1 MISNSHMENLI
12 NRNIKT
18 DIFSII
24 NDNEFN
30 NKNPSQSKSSEYI
43 LTNKQED
50 KEKIESQKLIL
61 STSTEK
67 NNGDLNQR
75 ENSKSYQ
82 KNKIKKQ
89 IYNILVAVRCR
100 PLSKKEKEISKKETV
115 KIVDDKTLI
124 VKDPYGFLNPNNIRG
139 KEKKMN
145 FDFVFSPI
153 IGQETIFNT
162 TTKFLIDKVINGFN
176 ATVFAYGVTGAGK
189 TYTML
194 GDDENPGI
202 MVWAFRDLYQK
213 MNEYKN
219 REYIIKLWYVEIYN
233 ENIRDLLNNKNE
245 NLELR
250 EDPDEGIIIN
260 NVTEIIT
267 NSMIEILHL
276 LKKGNKNRT
285 VEETDANKTSSR
297 SHAILQIKVSFK
309 EKNNGNSN
317 NNIVK
322 FGKLNLIDLAGSER
336 ASATKNR
343 GLRLIEG
350 ANINKSLL
358 TLGNCINALVEK
370 NQKGSKIYI
379 PYRDSKLTRL
389 LKDSLSGNSRTVM
402 IANISPFI
410 YNFDDTYNT
419 LKYAERAKC
428 IKTNVRVN
436 IADNN
441 KSNDFMQLI
450 KNINNRI
457 HQLGNQ
463 LNIKIQNN
471 NMNKRNNSINSKKQ
485 YSLNKIKRNTYDF
498 NENSFTDND
507 IKIKKN
513 NENNDIKDV
522 KNQNN
527 KANNTNEK
535 YRENKLNNDYA
546 DDLVLE
552 KDKNLS
558 LIIENYIQ
566 QSEAEI
572 QLKEKIIKIQ
582 YNLILL
588 YNKIENNISYKNNNS
603 EDKIRLKNMKKMLE
617 KNIENLNEIAER
629 NENFIKKYVQ
639 NKYIINNDDKIEF
652 NNLQKKYIYI
662 IYQNTKIQ
670 KENIEIKFKYSIM
683 KNEYEKKDN
692 YIKELEKQIKLRDYI
707 IKELLFFDNIK
718 KNDTNKENND
728 INNVVSNILKKEKN
742 IKFQTLSQLKKLNN
756 NINFNNRRNSD
767 NEINIYRPSTLFG
780 LSNKKFDNYLYQN
793 TNTTNKENFNEKE
806 NYIIDFDKDK
816 SHDNNS
822 FMNLNIPTL
831 TKSNSSF
838 NINKFNSRISN
849 KFFNHSNNTKVEIES
864 EKNIS
869 RIQFNKSTEI
879 EKKNKEDNSKSIKL
893 ILSKIKNMN
902 NEISTKMSIIEQQSS
917 RNKKLIGISGQLINK
932 INDKNNTAAFINNI
946 NKEDNLMK
954 LNKNNLSKNMT
965 KENHSVNK
973 KLLENINKERKD
985 NNYKINLKIS
995 NNKIIN
1001 RKSQEKKMK
1010 SKKLLKSEGN
1020 KNSNQKIIIK
1030 DKTEPNLIYRKIDLQ
1045 KEKSLNK
1052 SKNKNRNTNHSKSK
1066 IELIQAQ
1073 SFINTINQDTV
1084 KKIKKFEKNKS
1095 ALDIIKIK
1103 KSKVNSNKKENEFNK
1118 NHNNK
1123 KINIKL
1129 IKDNTNHKKYNT
1141 IFISTNFNEKNQVY
1155 VQNKI
1160 SLMNRRNKDKK
1171 NKIDRFIN
1179 IDK

>member
-1 MISNSHMENLI
+1 MENLI

-24 NDNEFN
+24 NDNSFH

-43 LTNKQED
+43 LTNKQEE
-50 KEKIESQKLIL
+50 KEKIESQKMLL

-75 ENSKSYQ
+75 ENSRSYQ

-89 IYNILVAVRCR
+89 LYNILVAVRCR
-100 PLSKKEKEISKKETV
+100 PLSKKEKEISTKETV
-115 KIVDDKTLI
+115 KVIDDKTLI
-124 VKDPYGFLNPNNIRG
+124 IKDPYGFLNPNNIRG

-194 GDDENPGI
+194 GEDENPGI
-202 MVWAFRDLYQK
+202 MIWTFRDLYQK

-267 NSMIEILHL
+267 NSMNEILHL
-276 LKKGNKNRT
+276 LKKGNINRT

-336 ASATKNR
+336 AGATKNR

-463 LNIKIQNN
+463 LSIKIQNN

-485 YSLNKIKRNTYDF
+485 YSLNQIKRNTYDF
-498 NENSFTDND
+498 NENSFSDND

-513 NENNDIKDV
+513 NEKGNIIDIKI
-522 KNQNN
+522 QNTKVN
-527 KANNTNEK
+527 NANDK
-535 YRENKLNNDYA
+535 YKENKLNNDFI

-552 KDKNLS
+552 KDKKLS
-558 LIIENYIQ
+558 LIIEDYIQ

-588 YNKIENNISYKNNNS
+588 YNKIEKNISFKNNNS

-617 KNIENLNEIAER
+617 KNIENLNEIVER

-639 NKYIINNDDKIEF
+639 NNNIINNDDDIEF
-652 NNLQKKYIYI
+652 NYFQKKYIYI

-692 YIKELEKQIKLRDYI
+692 YIKELEKQIKLRDFI

-718 KNDTNKENND
+718 KNDINEEKKD
-728 INNVVSNILKKEKN
+728 INNVVTNILKKEKN
-742 IKFQTLSQLKKLNN
+742 IKYQPLSKLKKLDD
-756 NINFNNRRNSD
+756 NINFNNRRNPE
-767 NEINIYRPSTLFG
+767 NELNIYRPRTLFG
-780 LSNKKFDNYLYQN
+780 FSNNKFDNYLYQN
-793 TNTTNKENFNEKE
+793 INTSNKENFKEKE

-816 SHDNNS
+816 SQDNNS

-831 TKSNSSF
+831 IKSNSSF
-838 NINKFNSRISN
+838 NINKFNRRLSN
-849 KFFNHSNNTKVEIES
+849 SLFNHSNNTKVEIES
-864 EKNIS
+864 EKKIS
-869 RIQFNKSTEI
+869 KIKFDKNAEI
-879 EKKNKEDNSKSIKL
+879 EKKNKEDNSKSIKS

-932 INDKNNTAAFINNI
+932 IRDKNKTASFINNI
-946 NKEDNLMK
+946 NKEDDFMQ
-954 LNKNNLSKNMT
+954 LNKNYLTKNIT
-965 KENHSVNK
+965 KENLNVNK
-973 KLLENINKERKD
+973 KLLENINKEKND
-985 NNYKINLKIS
+985 TNYKVNLKVS

-1001 RKSQEKKMK
+1001 RKSQEKKIK
-1010 SKKLLKSEGN
+1010 SKKLLKSEDN
-1020 KNSNQKIIIK
+1020 KNRNLKIITK

-1045 KEKSLNK
+1045 KEKTLNN
-1052 SKNKNRNTNHSKSK
+1052 SKNKNRKRNTNHSKSK

-1073 SFINTINQDTV
+1073 SFIKTINQDSAKN
-1084 KKIKKFEKNKS
+1084 KKKYEKNKS
-1095 ALDIIKIK
+1095 ALNIINIK
-1103 KSKVNSNKKENEFNK
+1103 KAKVNSSKKENEFNK
-1118 NHNNK
+1118 KYNNT

-1160 SLMNRRNKDKK
+1160 SLMNQRNKDKK
-1171 NKIDRFIN
+1171 NKIERFIN